1 MNEPHHS
8 QTPHSLKPIRILLVD
23 DHPILRQG
31 MRQLL
36 ELYGGLEVCGEAG
49 NGEEAIMQAL
59 SQKPDI
65 ILMDINLPKVSGYE
79 SSRAILTAWPQA
91 QILILSNQ
99 DDPHVMKKCL
109 DLPVKGFLLKD
120 IQIDDLVDAIR
131 KVQAGQSIPLADE
144 LAARLHKADKNQ
156 AEHDPNIL
164 TERERE
170 VLSALSKGYSN
181 QKLADLLVVSPK
193 TVQNHLY
200 SIYHKIGVGS
210 RSEAILWAM
219 EANL

>member
-1 MNEPHHS
+1 MSNLPD
-8 QTPHSLKPIRILLVD
+8 PKAIRVLLVD

-36 ELYGGLEVCGEAG
+36 ETHGGIEVCGESG
-49 NGEEAIMQAL
+49 DGEDAVVQAL
-59 SQKPDI
+59 AHKPDI

-79 SSRAILTAWPQA
+79 SSRAIMTAWPDA
-91 QILILSNQ
+91 RIMILSNQ

-120 IQIDDLVDAIR
+120 IQIEVLVDAIR
-131 KVQAGQSIPLADE
+131 KVRGGESIALSEE
-144 LAARLHKADKNQ
+144 LAAKVKKHDKSATGQ
-156 AEHDPNIL
+156 SLEAL

-170 VLSALSKGYSN
+170 VLRALSKGYTN
-181 QKLADLLVVSPK
+181 QKLAELLVVSPK

-200 SIYHKIGVGS
+200 SIYHKIGVSS
-210 RSEAILWAM
+210 RSEAILWAI

>member
-1 MNEPHHS
+1 MNNLLDP
-8 QTPHSLKPIRILLVD
+8 TPIRALLVD

-36 ELYGGLEVCGEAG
+36 EMHGGIQVCGESG
-49 NGEEAIMQAL
+49 DGEDAVVQAL
-59 SQKPDI
+59 AHKPDVV
-65 ILMDINLPKVSGYE
+65 LMDINLPKVSGYE
-79 SSRAILTAWPQA
+79 SSRAIMTAWPEA
-91 QILILSNQ
+91 KIIILSNQ

-120 IQIDDLVDAIR
+120 IQIEALVDAIR
-131 KVQAGQSIPLADE
+131 RVRAGESLTLSEE
-144 LAARLHKADKNQ
+144 LAAKVQKHDKSATGQ
-156 AEHDPNIL
+156 SLEAL

-170 VLSALSKGYSN
+170 VLRALSKGYTN

-200 SIYHKIGVGS
+200 SIYHKIGVSS
-210 RSEAILWAM
+210 RSEAILWAI

>member
-1 MNEPHHS
+1 MSDYLDPR
-8 QTPHSLKPIRILLVD
+8 PIRVLLVD

-36 ELYGGLEVCGEAG
+36 EMHGGITVCGEAG
-49 NGEEAIMQAL
+49 DGEEAVVQAL
-59 SQKPDI
+59 ALKPEI

-79 SSRAILTAWPQA
+79 SSRAIMAAWPEA
-91 QILILSNQ
+91 QVIVLSNQ

-120 IQIDDLVDAIR
+120 IQIEALVDAIR
-131 KVQAGQSIPLADE
+131 KVRGGETLALSEE
-144 LAARLHKADKNQ
+144 LAEKLRKSDKGGQ
-156 AEHDPNIL
+156 THAVAVL

-170 VLSALSKGYSN
+170 VLAALSKGYTN
-181 QKLADLLVVSPK
+181 QRLADLLVVSPK

-200 SIYHKIGVGS
+200 SIYHKIGVSS
-210 RSEAILWAM
+210 RSEAILWAI
-219 EANL
+219 EAAL

>member
-1 MNEPHHS
+1 MM
-8 QTPHSLKPIRILLVD
+8 TVATIRILLVD

-31 MRQLL
+31 MKQLL
-36 ELYGGLEVCGEAG
+36 EMYGGLDICGEAG

-59 SQKPDI
+59 GQKPDI

-79 SSRAILTAWPQA
+79 SSRAILTAWPEA

-99 DDPHVMKKCL
+99 DDPRVMRKCL

-120 IQIDDLVDAIR
+120 IQIDDLVEAIR
-131 KVQAGQSIPLADE
+131 KVHMGQPLTLSPD
-144 LAARLHKADKNQ
+144 LAAKLEKSEKGKIKS
-156 AEHDPNIL
+156 EVEVL

-170 VLSALSKGYSN
+170 VLGALSKGYSN
-181 QKLADLLVVSPK
+181 QKLAELLVVSPK

-210 RSEAILWAM
+210 RSEAILWAI

>member
-1 MNEPHHS
+1 MTS
-8 QTPHSLKPIRILLVD
+8 GVIRIVLVD

-36 ELYGGLEVCGEAG
+36 ETYGGLEIVGEAG
-49 NGEEAIMQAL
+49 DGEEAIVQAL
-59 SQKPDI
+59 AHKPDI

-79 SSRAILTAWPQA
+79 SSRAILTAWPTA
-91 QILILSNQ
+91 SILILSNQ
-99 DDPHVMKKCL
+99 DDPRVMKKCL

-131 KVQAGQSIPLADE
+131 KVHAGQPLTLAPE
-144 LAARLHKADKNQ
+144 LAARLEKAEKHQSQHEADV
-156 AEHDPNIL
+156 L

-170 VLSALSKGYSN
+170 VLRALSKGYSN
-181 QKLADLLVVSPK
+181 QKLAELLVVSPK

-210 RSEAILWAM
+210 RSEAILWAI